1 MPVQWPLIFDQ
12 SSEAKTLN
20 VIEEATGSNEKNEK
34 EDEANGVAEAREKEK
49 GAMTES
55 VSSFAVEQRN
65 ARLTP

>member
-1 MPVQWPLIFDQ
+1 M
-12 SSEAKTLN
+12 
-20 VIEEATGSNEKNEK
+20 IEEATGSNEK
-34 EDEANGVAEAREKEK
+34 EDEANGVGEAREKEK